1 MRIFRILL
9 FTLVVALAWRFWE
22 LQSYVGVLPASIEVT
37 DTLAID
43 GQSGF
48 REGCGAAVFRL
59 SKDTAESI
67 KKNPLATLANARQA
81 RNDGS
86 ANHAFS
92 EWIETPHKVT
102 DDGLSLKDR
111 WLNGIHCAKL
121 PGELASSIY
130 RALEAPGSYYATDA
144 EGGLI
149 VIPEADLIVF
159 SYEG

>member
-1 MRIFRILL
+1 MRIFTILL
-9 FTLVVALAWRFWE
+9 FTVVVALAWRFWE

-37 DTLAID
+37 DTLAIS

-48 REGCGAAVFRL
+48 REGCGVAVFRL

-67 KKNPLATLANARQA
+67 KKNPLSSLANARQA
-81 RNDGS
+81 RNDDS
-86 ANHAFS
+86 DYHAFS
-92 EWIETPHKVT
+92 EWVETPHKIT

-111 WLNGIHCAKL
+111 WLNGINCAKL
-121 PGELASSIY
+121 SHELASTIY
-130 RALEAPGSYYATDA
+130 RALEAPGSYYATSA

>member
-1 MRIFRILL
+1 MRIFSILL
-9 FTLVVALAWRFWE
+9 FTVVVALAWRFWE

-37 DTLAID
+37 DTLAIA

-48 REGCGAAVFRL
+48 REGCGVAVFRL

-67 KKNPLATLANARQA
+67 KRNPLSALANARQA
-81 RNDGS
+81 RNDDS
-86 ANHAFS
+86 DYHAFS
-92 EWIETPHKVT
+92 EWVETPHKIT

-111 WLNGIHCAKL
+111 WLNGINCAKL
-121 PGELASSIY
+121 PRELESTIY
-130 RALEAPGSYYATDA
+130 RALEAPGSYYATSA